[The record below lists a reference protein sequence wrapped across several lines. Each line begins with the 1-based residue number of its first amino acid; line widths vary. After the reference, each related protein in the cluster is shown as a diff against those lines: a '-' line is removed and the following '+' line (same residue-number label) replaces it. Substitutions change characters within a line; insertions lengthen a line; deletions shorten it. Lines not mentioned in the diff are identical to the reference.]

1 MGKLINLTGLSEIRL
16 APLAANFIE
25 ERKGQGLILT
35 TSASRAKRIASDLSF
50 FTNADIKVLPDVESA
65 SFRYEAKSTAQLQET
80 IAALAAL
87 GGSEKTIVVAPVLG
101 ALKKLPPKAVFF
113 ADSLVLKN
121 GGSFNR
127 DELIARLARMGYER
141 SAAAEVAG
149 QFAVRG
155 DIVDLFMPGSDDP
168 VRIEFFDTD
177 VDSIRSYDALT
188 QRSKQSLDEIRIWP
202 AQIMVRSE
210 EAFDDTAL
218 ASAPEGLVVGEVG
231 KGHGL
236 VAQCRVHG
244 HHGGAAG
251 QRENLGMRPARAG
264 QREGHVLDA
273 LGYVVAPEVGVDD
286 EAAGSHV
293 LLVLPGLDVAEPGK
307 AAVAGQ
313 GNDGL
318 GLLHLLRKVLVC
330 ALGDAGSAHFSGLGN
345 GVEDGVYIDLVLGAC
360 HKDFNFLFLFHGL
373 SFHVWNE
380 FTQGLN
386 HFLLAHALLDDNK
399 DVVVAG
405 NGAQNLR

>member
-50 FTNADIKVLPDVESA
+50 FTDADIKVLPDVESA

-87 GGSEKTIVVAPVLG
+87 GGSDKTIVVAPVLG
-101 ALKKLPPKAVFF
+101 ALKKLPPKEVFF

-177 VDSIRSYDALT
+177 VDSIRSYDAMT
-188 QRSKQSLDEIRIWP
+188 QRSKQTLEEIRIWP
-202 AQIMVRSE
+202 AQIMVRNE
-210 EAFDDTAL
+210 EAFERGLKNITAAYGRSMRRPL
-218 ASAPEGLVVGEVG
+218 TQEQLDSLKERRDYLIECIEAPSKKRRRL
-231 KGHGL
+231 
-236 VAQCRVHG
+236 
-244 HHGGAAG
+244 
-251 QRENLGMRPARAG
+251 
-264 QREGHVLDA
+264 
-273 LGYVVAPEVGVDD
+273 
-286 EAAGSHV
+286 
-293 LLVLPGLDVAEPGK
+293 
-307 AAVAGQ
+307 
-313 GNDGL
+313 
-318 GLLHLLRKVLVC
+318 
-330 ALGDAGSAHFSGLGN
+330 
-345 GVEDGVYIDLVLGAC
+345 
-360 HKDFNFLFLFHGL
+360 
-373 SFHVWNE
+373 
-380 FTQGLN
+380 
-386 HFLLAHALLDDNK
+386 
-399 DVVVAG
+399 
-405 NGAQNLR
+405 